1 MHRQLNRIDAT
12 LARVAQLAGELPADP
27 DREVSRSIAELLAA
41 FATRSAMEPAVARV
55 RESLKML
62 QTANHAGTCR
72 EFRLRAPGLEHLV
85 DVVEQELLP
94 DLRRLGFEV

>member
-1 MHRQLNRIDAT
+1 MQQKLNQIDAK
-12 LARVAQLAGELPADP
+12 LARVAHLAGELRADP

-41 FATRSAMEPAVARV
+41 FATRSAIEPAVARV

-62 QTANHAGTCR
+62 QTANHAGTRR
-72 EFRLRAPGLEHLV
+72 EFQLRETGLEHLV